1 MCGCLGQRRRLSHIA
16 ALGSAYQLDPALP
29 ARMIGLFDPTQPE
42 ESRIRERRTTM
53 APAAIAPRMLF
64 AMILSGLMFA
74 TLSGTLSTTLSAQVS
89 FERLRDASA
98 EPENW
103 LTYSGDYFSQRYS
116 ELDQITPDNVDD
128 LRLEWVYQTQ
138 GAERWES
145 TPLVVDGVMY
155 LTQRP
160 NDVVALDARTG
171 RVFWI
176 YRYPTSPNHLACCG
190 ANNRGVAVLGDKV
203 FMATLD
209 AHVVAIDATTG
220 VELWDVEVAEMALA
234 YAFTLAPL
242 AIKGTVIVGSTGGD
256 QGIRGFVAALDAE
269 TGEEVWRFYTIPG
282 PGEPGHETWEAC
294 PPNPTTYCDPEA
306 WKHGGGAAWLTGS
319 YDPALNLTYWGTGNP
334 GPDYNRAQRPGDNL
348 YTCSVVALDADTGE
362 LRWHFQFTPDDLYD
376 YDAVQIPIL
385 ADITRNNTEFKVMLW
400 ANRNGFYYVL
410 DRATGR
416 FLSGRPFVSLNWAE
430 ALDDSGRPVE
440 TPQPPGAPTYPGIS
454 GATNWYS
461 PSYSPRTEFFYIS
474 AWEDYAT
481 VFDGAP
487 QVFVEGRSFTGRSL
501 DFPRT
506 YHPVPG
512 APVVPGT
519 RGPINNWTDAAGH
532 GAVLAL
538 DALTGEQ
545 QWKFEMTDVIRSGL
559 LTTASDLLF
568 SGARSGY
575 FQALNARTGALLWKV
590 SLGSQIVNGPMTYGV
605 DGTQYVAIISGHS
618 LSTFALR
625 D

>member
-1 MCGCLGQRRRLSHIA
+1 MTPPAPMSLR
-16 ALGSAYQLDPALP
+16 ALLAVVVCAL
-29 ARMIGLFDPTQPE
+29 
-42 ESRIRERRTTM
+42 
-53 APAAIAPRMLF
+53 
-64 AMILSGLMFA
+64 
-74 TLSGTLSTTLSAQVS
+74 LSAGVSGQVS
-89 FERLRDASA
+89 FERLRDADA
-98 EPENW
+98 EPHNW
-103 LTYSGDYFSQRYS
+103 LTYSGGYFSQRYS
-116 ELDQITPDNVDD
+116 ELDQITPTNVDD
-128 LRLEWVYQTQ
+128 LGLQWVYQSQ
-138 GAERWES
+138 HGGAARWQS

-160 NDVVALDARTG
+160 NDIVALDARTG

-176 YRYPTSPNHLACCG
+176 YRYPTSPNHQACCG

-203 FMATLD
+203 FMGTLD

-220 VELWDVEVAEMALA
+220 TELWDIEVADMRLA

-242 AIKGTVIVGSTGGD
+242 AIKDKVLVGSTGGD

-269 TGEEVWRFYTIPG
+269 TGREVWRFHTIPG

-306 WKHGGGAAWLTGS
+306 WKHGGGAVWLTGS
-319 YDPALNLTYWGTGNP
+319 YDPELNLTYWGTGNP

-348 YTCSVVALDADTGE
+348 YTSSVVALDADTGE
-362 LRWHFQFTPDDLYD
+362 LKWHFQFTPDDPYD
-376 YDAVQIPIL
+376 FDAVQIPVL
-385 ADITRNNTEFKVMLW
+385 ADITRNDTEFKVMLW

-416 FLSGRPFVSLNWAE
+416 FLMGRPFVSINWAE
-430 ALDDSGRPVE
+430 GLDDSGRPIE
-440 TPQPPGAPTYPGIS
+440 TPQPPGAPTYPGIT

-461 PSYSPRTEFFYIS
+461 PSYSPRTELFYIPT
-474 AWEDYAT
+474 WENHAT
-481 VFDGAP
+481 VFDSAA
-487 QVFVEGRSFTGRSL
+487 QEYVEGRSFTGRRG

-506 YHPVPG
+506 YNPVPY
-512 APVVPGT
+512 APVVPNT
-519 RGPINNWTDAAGH
+519 RGPINNWTDASGS

-545 QWKFEMTDVIRSGL
+545 KWKFELTDVIRSGV

-568 SGARSGY
+568 TGARSGY
-575 FQALNARTGALLWKV
+575 FQAMDARTGELLWKA
-590 SLGSQIVNGPMTYGV
+590 SLGAKIVNGPMTYQV
-605 DGTQYVAIISGHS
+605 DGKQYVAIISGHS

-625 D
+625 N